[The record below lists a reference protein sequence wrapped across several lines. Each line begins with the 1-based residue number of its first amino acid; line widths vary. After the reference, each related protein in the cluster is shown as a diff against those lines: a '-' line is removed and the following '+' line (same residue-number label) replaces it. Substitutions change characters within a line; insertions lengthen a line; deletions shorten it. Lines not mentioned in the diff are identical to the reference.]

1 MKQLFIFLFKK
12 ILKSRLNIAII
23 ILLTIFLSVSFY
35 FNSQT
40 EQYLTLENRLET
52 HIKENEKAIQKNEE
66 KLSTMSD
73 TLSDEYQFAK
83 KNLESQKEQL
93 KQRNQILSLLKQQKW
108 KEAYFLQWKNEEKNY
123 EIISKEDYS
132 STELKVAI
140 IREREVYKSLYPLNI
155 KAHNLDFP
163 TYGIDHIVW
172 VSSAIIPTLFL
183 ISIIFLITQLFTDR
197 YKNGLDTS
205 ILLPFS
211 RVKYAICTLG
221 VGLSYV
227 SLLYIG
233 LCIVSLLLGIF
244 NNGFGRLDYPY
255 PILDVV
261 SQNVSIVK
269 IQDILLDS
277 LMLNFLALIV
287 IVEVVYL
294 VSLFLKQKT
303 VSLFISLILIVGL
316 IFGTNAIQPLQKY
329 AHIIPFTYIRA
340 VEILSGR
347 FPKTIQNV
355 YLNWDFGIMILPL
368 FIVIL
373 FILIIFFEKFDI
385 MYVKKFWNK

>member
-233 LCIVSLLLGIF
+233 LCIFSLLLGIF

-261 SQNVSIVK
+261 SQNVSILK

>member
-23 ILLTIFLSVSFY
+23 ILLTICLSVSFY

-40 EQYLTLENRLET
+40 AQHLTLENRLET
-52 HIKENEKAIQKNEE
+52 HITENEKAIQKNEE
-66 KLSTMSD
+66 KLSTLND

-83 KNLESQKEQL
+83 NNLELQKELL
-93 KQRNQILSLLKQQKW
+93 KQRNQILSLLEQQNW
-108 KEAYFLQWKNEEKNY
+108 KEAYFLQWKNEERNY
-123 EIISKEDYS
+123 EIVSKQDYS

-140 IREREVYKSLYPLNI
+140 NREREVYKSLYPLNI

-163 TYGIDHIVW
+163 TYGIDQIVW

-197 YKNGLDTS
+197 YKDGLDTS

-227 SLLYIG
+227 CLLYIG
-233 LCIVSLLLGIF
+233 LCIFSLLSGIF

-269 IQDILLDS
+269 IQEILFHS
-277 LMLNFLALIV
+277 LMLNFLAFIV

-316 IFGTNAIQPLQKY
+316 IFGTNVIQPLQKY
-329 AHIIPFTYIRA
+329 THIIPFTYIRA
-340 VEILSGR
+340 VDILSGR
-347 FPKTIQNV
+347 FPIRIQNV

-373 FILIIFFEKFDI
+373 FILIIFFEKFDT
-385 MYVKKFWNK
+385 MSVKKLWNK

>member
-23 ILLTIFLSVSFY
+23 ILLTICLSVSFY

-40 EQYLTLENRLET
+40 AQHLTLENRLET

-66 KLSTMSD
+66 KLSTLND

-83 KNLESQKEQL
+83 NNLELQKELL
-93 KQRNQILSLLKQQKW
+93 KQRNQILSLLEQQNW
-108 KEAYFLQWKNEEKNY
+108 KEAYFLQWKNEERNY
-123 EIISKEDYS
+123 EIASNAGSS

-140 IREREVYKSLYPLNI
+140 NLEKEVYKSLYPLNI

-163 TYGIDHIVW
+163 TYGIDQIVW
-172 VSSAIIPTLFL
+172 VSSTIIPTLFL

-197 YKNGLDTS
+197 YKDGLDTS

-211 RVKYAICTLG
+211 RVKYAICTFG

-233 LCIVSLLLGIF
+233 LCIFSLLLGIF

-261 SQNVSIVK
+261 SQNVSILK

-277 LMLNFLALIV
+277 LVLNFLAFIV

-316 IFGTNAIQPLQKY
+316 IFGTNAIQPLQKN